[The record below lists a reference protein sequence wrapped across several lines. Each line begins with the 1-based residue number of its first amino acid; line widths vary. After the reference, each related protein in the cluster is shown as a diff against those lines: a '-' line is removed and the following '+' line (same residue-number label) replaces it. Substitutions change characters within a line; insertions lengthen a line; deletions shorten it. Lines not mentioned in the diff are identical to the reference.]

1 MTPVA
6 ESVPAGT
13 FSISVN
19 LHGNAVELRQ
29 VSEDRLVGRY
39 AYGNYMPVGAVRL
52 LELFARRGIRA
63 TFFVPGREAER
74 NPGLLRDI
82 VSAGHEVAANGYALE
97 DHGALGDEELP
108 TLKKAHDVLSNALG
122 RAPTGWRAPD
132 GLLSKDTLRHLSSLG
147 YAYDASFQDDDFPY
161 ALDADGGAGMIEV
174 PQNQYLL
181 DATLY
186 GVRMTHDRV
195 LKNWVEEFDAHH
207 LAGCYLCMTLHPR
220 PDYGVGRPSR
230 MDMLDDFLG
239 HVARAPGGVR
249 FQTCGEVAA
258 TARARLAA
266 GRT

>member
-1 MTPVA
+1 MSVLH

-13 FSISVN
+13 FTVSVN
-19 LHGNAVELRQ
+19 LHGNSVELRQ

-39 AYGNYMPVGAVRL
+39 AYGNYMPVGTVRL
-52 LELFARRGIRA
+52 LRAFEKHGIRA

-74 NPGLLRDI
+74 NPKLVREI
-82 VSAGHEVAANGYALE
+82 AAAGHEIAANGYALE
-97 DHGALGDEELP
+97 DHGSLGESELA
-108 TLKKAHDVLSNALG
+108 TLQKAHDILTKAIG
-122 RAPTGWRAPD
+122 TAPVGWRAPD
-132 GLLSKDTLRHLSSLG
+132 GLLSRDTIRHLASLG
-147 YAYDASFQDDDFPY
+147 YEYDASFQDDDFPY
-161 ALDADGGAGMIEV
+161 ALDADGGRGMIEI

-230 MDMLDDFLG
+230 MDMLDEFLR
-239 HVARAPGGVR
+239 HVARAPGGTR
-249 FQTCGEVAA
+249 FQTCGEVAR
-258 TARARLAA
+258 TAKERIGAKK
-266 GRT
+266 G